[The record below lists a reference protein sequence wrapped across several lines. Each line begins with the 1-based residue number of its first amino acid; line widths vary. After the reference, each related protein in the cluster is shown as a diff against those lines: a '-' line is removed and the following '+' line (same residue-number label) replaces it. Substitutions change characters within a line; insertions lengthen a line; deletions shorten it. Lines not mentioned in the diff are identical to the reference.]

1 MQKLFAVILA
11 VVVGFGAAACLDD
24 KPAGEK
30 STAEIAQEIACELVV
45 PIIDAVVVKM
55 RAGVTV
61 TATLIAAAT
70 GLALSKACT
79 LLLDRIGAAP
89 DEEHEVTLDNGKG
102 SETTKISG
110 NTFTSVTES
119 WCKRTG
125 GCTGYDRCP
134 TDYLCLFTGSEGTGK
149 MSLFKIGSPDLAG
162 QHIDAAT
169 VSVYNRSGKTATL
182 FAARGHSGDTHTV
195 ATSAKG
201 DLPAAWQSRA
211 RSLTVGPIPIP
222 TATPTTPTGPS
233 TPKSS
238 APSSST
244 TTSSTTTPPTGS
256 SSSVN

>member
-11 VVVGFGAAACLDD
+11 VVVGFGAAGCLEDE
-24 KPAGEK
+24 PAEKK
-30 STAEIAQEIACELVV
+30 STVEIAQEVACELVV

-55 RAGVTV
+55 RAGVNGDG
-61 TATLIAAAT
+61 AAT
-70 GLALSKACT
+70 
-79 LLLDRIGAAP
+79 I
-89 DEEHEVTLDNGKG
+89 
-102 SETTKISG
+102 
-110 NTFTSVTES
+110 
-119 WCKRTG
+119 
-125 GCTGYDRCP
+125 
-134 TDYLCLFTGSEGTGK
+134 
-149 MSLFKIGSPDLAG
+149 
-162 QHIDAAT
+162 
-169 VSVYNRSGKTATL
+169 SVYNRSGKTATL

-211 RSLTVGPIPIP
+211 RSLTVGPIP

>member
-11 VVVGFGAAACLDD
+11 VVVGFGAVACLDD
-24 KPAGEK
+24 KPGEEK
-30 STAEIAQEIACELVV
+30 STVEIAQEIACELVV

-119 WCKRTG
+119 WCARTG

-169 VSVYNRSGKTATL
+169 ISVFNRTGKPATL
-182 FAARGHSGDTHTV
+182 FAARDNAGDTYAV
-195 ATSAKG
+195 AKSAKG
-201 DLPAAWQSRA
+201 DLPAAWQARA
-211 RSLTVGPIPIP
+211 RSLTVGPLP
-222 TATPTTPTGPS
+222 TPTPTTPTGPS

-238 APSSST
+238 TPPPST
-244 TTSSTTTPPTGS
+244 TTTTIRSTTTPAPT
-256 SSSVN
+256 VN